1 MKKALSLLLLLSLLL
16 PGCRHVVSVK
26 EVPAATPLPPTPT
39 PTPTIGVMATQNI
52 EIPVIEP
59 TTPPTDPPTPE
70 PTPEPTPTK
79 EPPTPAPTP
88 APTPEPTPAPI
99 LVREDFSR
107 LCAFHSTQRDVYFGA
122 FVDDVLLSSC
132 ILSEGTCLS
141 YTWEET
147 VSPDV
152 LYWFAFVP
160 PDSFHIEQEDASGAL
175 LQAED
180 YVPERLCCQYPILAE
195 CRKITVRFDGRCKL
209 NAFQVFGKGDA
220 FPPRTVWWEP
230 PREYC
235 DLLLIST
242 HFDDEIL
249 MMGGVLPI
257 YAGDQH
263 RDCAV
268 IYMVNEGN
276 RVRLM
281 EAFQGLWEM
290 GVKREPIAL
299 GLDFES
305 MLKTLKEDAAGIV
318 AQNDLTTVVGLLR
331 QLRPLVLV
339 THDVNGEYGHREHI
353 KTSAVVRRAVEL
365 ASDPTYDPDSAE
377 QYGVWQVQK
386 VYLHLWPENQLLLDI
401 DTPLENMNG
410 RTAKQVA
417 KAAFA
422 YHKSQQ
428 KWGVEA
434 ENAKHPIGQFGL
446 YFSSVGPDSGI
457 NDMMENVVAPTE
469 QPN

>member
-305 MLKTLKEDAAGIV
+305 MLKTPGAHQNQRSRASRGGI
-318 AQNDLTTVVGLLR
+318 GLRSHLR
-331 QLRPLVLV
+331 S
-339 THDVNGEYGHREHI
+339 GF
-353 KTSAVVRRAVEL
+353 RRAVWRL
-365 ASDPTYDPDSAE
+365 ASAEGISASVAGKSASARYRHALGE
-377 QYGVWQVQK
+377 HERAHRKAGGQGCLRVSQIPAKMGCRSGKRQASHRSVRSVFFLGRSRFRHQRHDGERGRSHRAAQLMPIA
-386 VYLHLWPENQLLLDI
+386 LHAHTRLHE
-401 DTPLENMNG
+401 
-410 RTAKQVA
+410 V
-417 KAAFA
+417 
-422 YHKSQQ
+422 
-428 KWGVEA
+428 
-434 ENAKHPIGQFGL
+434 
-446 YFSSVGPDSGI
+446 
-457 NDMMENVVAPTE
+457 
-469 QPN
+469 